1 MQSDYLCSMQW
12 FRNWYDSART
22 CWLPGNYCTKWNCKV
37 LKGSEGAVFFKPL
50 LSVFRLSA
58 LVKVIH
64 RRNWIVFP
72 GEQGFWCWQQ
82 FNWSI
87 WCWILFSIPSFWS
100 GIYCFP
106 LCSPHDLESHM
117 LIMFLL
123 FLKVVVSTKSPKSD
137 KQYVWEGKAD
147 ASSYTIREET
157 DPEKLIPRGTRLTLY
172 LKVS

>member
-1 MQSDYLCSMQW
+1 
-12 FRNWYDSART
+12 
-22 CWLPGNYCTKWNCKV
+22 
-37 LKGSEGAVFFKPL
+37 
-50 LSVFRLSA
+50 
-58 LVKVIH
+58 
-64 RRNWIVFP
+64 
-72 GEQGFWCWQQ
+72 
-82 FNWSI
+82 
-87 WCWILFSIPSFWS
+87 
-100 GIYCFP
+100 
-106 LCSPHDLESHM
+106 M